1 MKNSEFYKKIQIPKR
16 NLDPPAMFS
25 AQYWW
30 FYIPGNLLIVLL
42 APVVRNSRVLLWS
55 DEYLH
60 LVTISASI
68 VLIFNIVFAWF
79 MDVRPYLNKRKGFY
93 WRGNFIVTG
102 KESSIGF
109 KYITLK
115 PGNNH
120 RIRVRAEFFRAV
132 QEKDR
137 IFLERT
143 YLGDIKKIHKISS
156 GYLER
161 IRSRNVL
168 PKSFQQP

>member
-1 MKNSEFYKKIQIPKR
+1 MKNAEFYKKIQIPKR

-25 AQYWW
+25 APYWW

-60 LVTISASI
+60 LLTISASI
-68 VLIFNIVFAWF
+68 VLIFNIVFMWF
-79 MDVRPYLNKRKGFY
+79 MDVRPYLNRRKAFY
-93 WRGNFIVTG
+93 WRGSFVVTR
-102 KESSIGF
+102 KESSLGF
-109 KYITLK
+109 KYLTLK
-115 PGNNH
+115 PGNKH
-120 RIRVRAEFFRAV
+120 RIKVQSEFYRTV

-161 IRSRNVL
+161 IRKRNIS